1 MNQLAS
7 WILTT
12 LLLGSTI
19 QLRLEAATISPSWN
33 RPPHQQREGVF
44 WRVHWF
50 ERTLTSPALG
60 YTRRPRI
67 NAPNAVLDPRWGVRS
82 ETRENG
88 LLLIQTEE
96 DLFQIQ
102 ASELY
107 AELWG
112 GHPGTANKRF
122 TINGR
127 STYQIPRNGTEDGNC
142 TYSYPV
148 VPLLPTDVVNGF
160 NAIQWN
166 VDPGTTFW
174 GHAFVN
180 QACIRMALTNH
191 HSDLVLQKLDN
202 FDATVSTDI
211 QSEKESIRLSLQ
223 GSTEMFPRIEKV
235 IYQGWYRGYDDNGN
249 LNREDWHGFT
259 KDREPTGFIGASD
272 KPPFD
277 IHWDTRLLPAQKN
290 VAVRAMVTF
299 KDVEN
304 TVYLTAAYN
313 GLTIADRKD
322 AAVHLYSPIDLPS
335 SFWSRDNREKNCTIM
350 LDESPEQIEKAE
362 LYVITWT
369 GGPGEVM
376 DYFTLNGHHYPVAEG
391 HAHEIQYNRLSI
403 DPKILKQGVN
413 TFRLLSDTEHHGIEI
428 IYPGP
433 ALMVRTRLE

>member
-1 MNQLAS
+1 MNRLLQ
-7 WILTT
+7 WIV
-12 LLLGSTI
+12 LLLLVAGFKS
-19 QLRLEAATISPSWN
+19 LSLKAATLSPSWGH
-33 RPPHQQREGVF
+33 PPHQQNEGIF
-44 WRVHWF
+44 WRTHWF
-50 ERTLTSPALG
+50 DRDLTSPRLG

-96 DLFQIQ
+96 DLFQVR
-102 ASELY
+102 ATELY

-127 STYQIPRNGTEDGNC
+127 STYQMPRSGTEDGHC
-142 TYSYPV
+142 TYSYPII
-148 VPLLPTDVVNGF
+148 PLLPTDVVNGY
-160 NAIQWN
+160 NAVQWN

-191 HSDLVLQKLDN
+191 HSDLVLRKLDN
-202 FDATVSTDI
+202 FNAAVSADVD
-211 QSEKESIRLSLQ
+211 QDSESIRLKLI
-223 GSTEMFPRIEKV
+223 GSSESYPRIKNV
-235 IYQGWYRGYDDNGN
+235 VYQGWFRGYDENGN

-259 KDREPTGFIGASD
+259 KDREPLGFLGASD
-272 KPPFD
+272 KSPFE
-277 IHWDTRLLPAQKN
+277 INWDTSLLPAQKN
-290 VAVRAMVTF
+290 VAVRAIVEF
-299 KDVEN
+299 EDVEN
-304 TVYLTAAYN
+304 TVYLTAASK
-313 GLTIADRKD
+313 GLSIADRKGST
-322 AAVHLYSPIDLPS
+322 VHLYTPVDLPT
-335 SFWSRDNREKNCTIM
+335 SFWSRDNREKTCTII
-350 LDESPEQIEKAE
+350 LDESPERIEKAE

-369 GGPGEVM
+369 GGPGDVM

-391 HAHEIQYNRLSI
+391 HAHAIQYNRLPI
-403 DPKILKQGVN
+403 DPKRLKKGAN

-433 ALMVRTRLE
+433 ALMVRSRL

>member
-1 MNQLAS
+1 MNRCSQ
-7 WILTT
+7 WILLF
-12 LLLGSTI
+12 LLFVGTML
-19 QLRLEAATISPSWN
+19 LRLEGATLSPSWDL
-33 RPPHQQREGVF
+33 PPHQQQEGVF

-50 ERTLTSPALG
+50 ERAITSPTLG

-88 LLLIQTEE
+88 LLIIQTEE

-127 STYQIPRNGTEDGNC
+127 STYQMPRNGTEDGHC
-142 TYSYPV
+142 TYSYPTI
-148 VPLLPTDVVNGF
+148 PLLPTDMVNGY

-166 VDPGTTFW
+166 VDSGTTFW

-191 HSDLVLQKLDN
+191 HSDLVLQKLEGFN
-202 FDATVSTDI
+202 ASVSTVI
-211 QSEKESIRLSLQ
+211 NKEKESIRLGLS
-223 GSTEMFPRIEKV
+223 GSNETFSRIKNV
-235 IYQGWYRGYDDNGN
+235 VYQGWYRGYDDNGN

-259 KDREPTGFIGASD
+259 KDREPVSFLGVSEEA
-272 KPPFD
+272 PFE
-277 IHWDTRLLPAQKN
+277 ISWDTSLLPAQKN
-290 VAVRAMVTF
+290 VAVRAMITF
-299 KDVEN
+299 EEVEN
-304 TVYLTAAYN
+304 TVFLTAATR
-313 GLTIADRKD
+313 GLSIADRKHV
-322 AAVHLYSPIDLPS
+322 AVHLYSPVDLPP
-335 SFWSRDNREKNCTIM
+335 SFWSRDNHEKTCTFI
-350 LDESPEQIEKAE
+350 LDESPENIEKAE

-369 GGPGEVM
+369 GGSGEVK
-376 DYFTLNGHHYPVAEG
+376 DYFTLNGQHFPVAEG
-391 HAHEIQYNRLSI
+391 HAHEIQYNRLPI
-403 DPKILKQGVN
+403 DPKLLKKGPN
-413 TFRLLSDTEHHGIEI
+413 TIRLLSDTEHHGIEI

-433 ALMVRTRLE
+433 ALMVRSRL